1 MITKKNKKKDEKSE
15 LEKYEENI
23 QSMRSW
29 VRKVEQSANSLSGRL
44 KAVEERIS
52 SSNRVNPLVSSD
64 LSKTGNGFGSN
75 HLSENVESEELLDF
89 SNELLDEI
97 NVLKEELACQ
107 QSQILSF
114 ESKMD
119 DIDDSLEDA
128 KKEILGR
135 MEAEKKVLDDVSS
148 RVEKVEDRSPF
159 FMKLGRIEL
168 PLEVA
173 GVVSG
178 FIAFVAAVLMAFD
191 MKDFLISPPFLACV
205 GLLFIG
211 AALFKSFKASG
222 MLRKKNASHVVYRA
236 SINDKSEG
244 FEEKYVA

>member
-1 MITKKNKKKDEKSE
+1 MITKKGKKKKGNKTE

-29 VRKVEQSANSLSGRL
+29 VRKIEQSTNSLGGRL
-44 KAVEERIS
+44 KAVEERVS
-52 SSNRVNPLVSSD
+52 KSSNSNLLVGSD
-64 LSKTGNGFGSN
+64 LTRNNSLPLSKGLDS
-75 HLSENVESEELLDF
+75 LDSEEIVDF
-89 SNELLDEI
+89 SNDVIGELDFI
-97 NVLKEELACQ
+97 KEELSDQ
-107 QSQILSF
+107 SSQISSF
-114 ESKMD
+114 ESK
-119 DIDDSLEDA
+119 IDDLNKSLEDS
-128 KKEILGR
+128 KKEIIGR
-135 MEAEKKVLDDVSS
+135 VNADRKILSDVEG
-148 RVEKVEDRSPF
+148 RIEKVEDRSPF

-173 GVVSG
+173 GIVSG

-191 MKDFLISPPFLACV
+191 MKDFLISPPFLAFV
-205 GLLFIG
+205 GLFFIG

-222 MLRKKNASHVVYRA
+222 LFRKKGNRVVYKA

>member
-1 MITKKNKKKDEKSE
+1 MIAKKNKKKDEKSE

-64 LSKTGNGFGSN
+64 LSKTGNRLGSN
-75 HLSENVESEELLDF
+75 PLAENVENEELLDF
-89 SNELLDEI
+89 SNDLLDEI
-97 NVLKEELACQ
+97 NVVKEELACQ
-107 QSQILSF
+107 QGQIMSF

-119 DIDDSLEDA
+119 DLNSSLEDA

-135 MEAEKKVLDDVSS
+135 IEAEKKVLDDVSS

-159 FMKLGRIEL
+159 YMRLGRLEF
-168 PLEVA
+168 PLEIA
-173 GVVSG
+173 GVLSG
-178 FIAFVAAVLMAFD
+178 FIAFIAAVLMYYD
-191 MKDFLISPPFLACV
+191 MKLLLISPPFLISV
-205 GLLFIG
+205 GILFFA
-211 AALFKSFKASG
+211 AALFKSIKASG
-222 MLRKKNASHVVYRA
+222 ILRKKKNHVVYRA
-236 SINDKSEG
+236 TINDKSEG